1 MTNKPETVNSEETVG
16 DVLATFTEEQ
26 LNAFEILL
34 ECAAGE
40 RMKESLDR
48 ESIRKTFD
56 TLTDKQKTV
65 VYATIGCLL
74 AENDKTK
81 EEIQNEETS
90 ESQ

>member
-40 RMKESLDR
+40 RPKESLDR

-74 AENDKTK
+74 AENDKAK